1 MTYVPIENL
10 QAARKIIHDRLH
22 FSLLPF
28 RVCNHLFQCCRSQY
42 ESNMCLFCTKLY
54 LKNKKICRV
63 IEKKLTINGLEYFPV
78 QLSYGVITHGV
89 VHLFVHSSVSDRQK
103 LHGENTNF
111 GILYYE
117 VVSSLFILWKF
128 YLDILA
134 RIVFNYCG
142 KYIIS
147 DLLSGLDTD
156 DCRNI
161 TVCSPIRCF
170 GLKKNKIIEIVFIS
184 GIRLS
189 KKLAKI
195 SYPHLTVII
204 CLKILTRIS
213 KTINTYQ

>member
-1 MTYVPIENL
+1 MPIENL
-10 QAARKIIHDRLH
+10 QAARKIIHDRLY

-28 RVCNHLFQCCRSQY
+28 RVCNHLFQCCRCQY
-42 ESNMCLFCTKLY
+42 ENNMCLFCTKLY

-63 IEKKLTINGLEYFPV
+63 IEKKLTTDVLEYFPV
-78 QLSYGVITHGV
+78 QLSNGVIAHVV
-89 VHLFVHSSVSDRQK
+89 VHLLVHSSVSDRQK

-147 DLLSGLDTD
+147 ALLSGLDTY

-161 TVCSPIRCF
+161 NVCTPIRCF
-170 GLKKNKIIEIVFIS
+170 GLKNNKIIEIVFIS
-184 GIRLS
+184 GICLL

-195 SYPHLTVII
+195 S
-204 CLKILTRIS
+204 
-213 KTINTYQ
+213 